1 MDLYQIWT
9 AHNRPWS
16 MREIVLFLIILSVC
30 SFFSIRAAH
39 RHQIKIY
46 QALASLA
53 LLVYL
58 GVVSA
63 STVFTRM
70 PTVRQ
75 YELIPFWSWYEVFI
89 KHSRSLL
96 VENLLNILLL
106 LPAGVLLP
114 IIFARRLRPSVAFMI
129 GALISAVIEVS
140 QLILR
145 RGLFEWDDMFH
156 NGLGC
161 MLGCLIV
168 NAVMERVKRMKG
180 LKKMKKRGKHG
191 GHS

>member
-1 MDLYQIWT
+1 MDIYQIWT

-16 MREIVLFLIILSVC
+16 MREIVLFLVILAVC

-46 QALASLA
+46 QALAILA
-53 LLVYL
+53 LLIYL
-58 GVVSA
+58 GVVFA

-75 YELIPFWSWYEVFI
+75 YELIPFWSWYEVFVN
-89 KHSRSLL
+89 HSRSLL

-114 IIFARRLRPSVAFMI
+114 IIFDRRLRPSMAFMM
-129 GALISAVIEVS
+129 GALISAAIEVS
-140 QLILR
+140 QLIFR

-156 NGLGC
+156 NSFGC
-161 MLGCLIV
+161 LFGCLIA
-168 NAVMERVKRMKG
+168 NAVKQYLSDYTG
-180 LKKMKKRGKHG
+180 LSFEKIV
-191 GHS
+191 

>member
-16 MREIVLFLIILSVC
+16 MREIVLFLVILAVC

-39 RHQIKIY
+39 RHQIKIC
-46 QALASLA
+46 QVLASLA

-58 GVVSA
+58 GVVFA

-75 YELIPFWSWYEVFI
+75 YELIPFWSWYEVFVN
-89 KHSRSLL
+89 HSRSLL

-114 IIFARRLRPSVAFMI
+114 IIFDRRLRPSMAFMM
-129 GALISAVIEVS
+129 GALISAAIEVS

-168 NAVMERVKRMKG
+168 NAIMERVKRIKG

>member
-46 QALASLA
+46 QVLASLA

-58 GVVSA
+58 GVVFA

-89 KHSRSLL
+89 KYSRSLL

-180 LKKMKKRGKHG
+180 LKKMKKREKHG

>member
-1 MDLYQIWT
+1 MDIYQIWT

-16 MREIVLFLIILSVC
+16 MGEIVLFLIILSVC
-30 SFFSIRAAH
+30 SFFSIRAAR
-39 RHQIKIY
+39 RHQIKIH
-46 QALASLA
+46 QALAILA
-53 LLVYL
+53 LLLYL
-58 GVVSA
+58 GVVFA

-70 PTVRQ
+70 PIVRQ
-75 YELIPFWSWYEVFI
+75 YELIPFWSWYEVFVN
-89 KHSRSLL
+89 HSKSLL

-114 IIFARRLRPSVAFMI
+114 IIFDRRLRPSKAFMM

-161 MLGCLIV
+161 MFGCLIV

-180 LKKMKKRGKHG
+180 RKE
-191 GHS
+191 

>member
-58 GVVSA
+58 GVVFA

-180 LKKMKKRGKHG
+180 LKKMKKREKHG

>member
-16 MREIVLFLIILSVC
+16 MREIVFFLIILSVC
-30 SFFSIRAAH
+30 SFFSIRAAR

-58 GVVSA
+58 GVVFA

-89 KHSRSLL
+89 KHSKKLS
-96 VENLLNILLL
+96 
-106 LPAGVLLP
+106 
-114 IIFARRLRPSVAFMI
+114 
-129 GALISAVIEVS
+129 
-140 QLILR
+140 
-145 RGLFEWDDMFH
+145 
-156 NGLGC
+156 
-161 MLGCLIV
+161 
-168 NAVMERVKRMKG
+168 ER
-180 LKKMKKRGKHG
+180 
-191 GHS
+191 

>member
-96 VENLLNILLL
+96 DENLLNILLL

-180 LKKMKKRGKHG
+180 LKKMKKREKHG

>member
-46 QALASLA
+46 QVLASLA

-58 GVVSA
+58 GVVFA

-129 GALISAVIEVS
+129 GALISAVIVVS

-180 LKKMKKRGKHG
+180 LKKMKKREKHG

>member
-1 MDLYQIWT
+1 MDLYQIRT

-58 GVVSA
+58 GVVFA

-114 IIFARRLRPSVAFMI
+114 IIFDRRLRPSVAFMI
-129 GALISAVIEVS
+129 GALISAFIEVS

-161 MLGCLIV
+161 MPGCLIV
-168 NAVMERVKRMKG
+168 NAVMGRVKRMKG

>member
-9 AHNRPWS
+9 ADNRPWS

-58 GVVSA
+58 GVVFA

-96 VENLLNILLL
+96 VENLNILLL

>member
-16 MREIVLFLIILSVC
+16 MREIVFFLIILSVC
-30 SFFSIRAAH
+30 SFFSIRAAR

-58 GVVSA
+58 GVVFA

-180 LKKMKKRGKHG
+180 LKKMKKREKHG

>member
-58 GVVSA
+58 GVVFA

-96 VENLLNILLL
+96 VENLNILLL

-180 LKKMKKRGKHG
+180 LKKMKKREKHG

>member
-180 LKKMKKRGKHG
+180 LKKMKV
-191 GHS
+191 

>member
-180 LKKMKKRGKHG
+180 LKKMKKREKHG

>member
-30 SFFSIRAAH
+30 SFFSIRATH

-46 QALASLA
+46 QVLASLA

-58 GVVSA
+58 GVVFA

-180 LKKMKKRGKHG
+180 LKKMKKREKHG

>member
-96 VENLLNILLL
+96 VENLNILLL

-180 LKKMKKRGKHG
+180 LKKMKKREKHG

>member
-58 GVVSA
+58 GVVFA

-180 LKKMKKRGKHG
+180 LKKMKKREKHG
-191 GHS
+191 GHL

>member
-58 GVVSA
+58 GVVFA

-96 VENLLNILLL
+96 VENLNILLL